1 MNQAIDLA
9 EAQLLDPLTLFEKM
23 QFTNPQESAGR
34 LVLFHAAPQA
44 YIQKYFPDLA
54 QLIPPPSP
62 PPPKESIKM
71 DDLPPEGKVQMAAKV
86 GVHITP
92 EQSAVHDVAMEALKH
107 ISKKTA
113 STTLPTQRILNENA

>member
-1 MNQAIDLA
+1 
-9 EAQLLDPLTLFEKM
+9 
-23 QFTNPQESAGR
+23 
-34 LVLFHAAPQA
+34 
-44 YIQKYFPDLA
+44 
-54 QLIPPPSP
+54 
-62 PPPKESIKM
+62 M

-107 ISKKTA
+107 IGKKTA